1 MNHSTAPARLQLV
14 DTTLREGEQFSAAFF
29 TAEARTELVH
39 ALNAFGVERI
49 ELTSPA
55 ASPGAA
61 AELRRIAQLG
71 LRAKVLTHT
80 RCTPEDVNLALDC
93 GADGV
98 NLLFGTSELMRTH
111 SHNKSLA
118 QIADAGAAC
127 VELIHA
133 AGREARFSCEDA
145 FRTPLEELL
154 PIYRALDATGVDR
167 VGIADTVGI
176 AAPEEVTRVVTAI
189 RSEVGCELEFH
200 GHDDTGCAVANAR
213 AAFRAGA
220 DHIDTSL
227 LGIGERNGIASL
239 SGVIARLFADDPQS
253 VAHFDLAQLVELDA
267 TAARL
272 LGLVIPFKAPITS
285 PTAFHHK
292 AGLHTNAV
300 LSEPATYEVLPPE
313 RFGAT
318 RQILL
323 NHSLVGRHAITGR
336 AKELGIELDR
346 DAGARLT
353 AQVKARA
360 DSGDLTARE
369 LDAMIRA
376 YALAKC

>member
-1 MNHSTAPARLQLV
+1 MTLPHLPTRLEIV
-14 DTTLREGEQFSAAFF
+14 DTTLREGEQFSHAFF
-29 TAEARTELVH
+29 TPEARTELVL
-39 ALNAFGVERI
+39 ALDAFGVQRI

-61 AELRRIAQLG
+61 AELRRIAKLG
-71 LRAKVLTHT
+71 LRAKILTHT

-98 NLLFGTSELMRTH
+98 NLLFGTSELLRTH

-145 FRTPLEELL
+145 FRTPLDQLL
-154 PIYRALDATGVDR
+154 PIYAALDATGVDR

-176 AAPEEVTRVVTAI
+176 AAPEDVTRVVTAI
-189 RSEVGCELEFH
+189 RNHVHCELEFH
-200 GHDDTGCAVANAR
+200 GHDDTGCAIANAR

-220 DHIDTSL
+220 NHLDTTL
-227 LGIGERNGIASL
+227 LRIGERNGIASL
-239 SGVIARLFADDPQS
+239 SGVIARLFADDPAS
-253 VAHFDLAQLVELDA
+253 VAHFDLARLVELDT
-267 TAARL
+267 TAACL
-272 LGLVIPFKAPITS
+272 LGLPIPFKAPITS

-300 LSEPATYEVLPPE
+300 LSEPASYEVLPPE

-318 RQILL
+318 RKILL
-323 NHSLVGRHAITGR
+323 THSLVGRHAITSR
-336 AKELGIELDR
+336 AAQLGIQLDR
-346 DAGARLT
+346 EAGAHLT

-360 DSGDLTARE
+360 DSGDFTAHE

-376 YALAKC
+376 YALARC